1 MFLLK
6 KYMEVMI
13 IDLHQ
18 FQRCKGPLPPAT
30 SRIKAECI
38 VEMSHFVLLEME

>member
-18 FQRCKGPLPPAT
+18 FQRCMGPLPPAT

-38 VEMSHFVLLEME
+38 VEMSDFVLLEME

>member
-1 MFLLK
+1 
-6 KYMEVMI
+6 MI

-18 FQRCKGPLPPAT
+18 FQHCEGPLLPVT

-38 VEMSHFVLLEME
+38 VEMGHFVLLEME